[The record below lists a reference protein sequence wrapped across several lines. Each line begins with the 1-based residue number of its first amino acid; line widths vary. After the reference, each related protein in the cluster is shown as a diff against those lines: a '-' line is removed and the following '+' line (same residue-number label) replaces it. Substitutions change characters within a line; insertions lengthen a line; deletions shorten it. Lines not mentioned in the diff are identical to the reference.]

1 MVSWLGM
8 RLKVRQKNHQPR
20 QSIAYRLRDNNRE
33 MLNPAR
39 TTYGGTESE

>member
-1 MVSWLGM
+1 MVSWLEM
-8 RLKVRQKNHQPR
+8 RLKVQQKNHQPR

-39 TTYGGTESE
+39 MT